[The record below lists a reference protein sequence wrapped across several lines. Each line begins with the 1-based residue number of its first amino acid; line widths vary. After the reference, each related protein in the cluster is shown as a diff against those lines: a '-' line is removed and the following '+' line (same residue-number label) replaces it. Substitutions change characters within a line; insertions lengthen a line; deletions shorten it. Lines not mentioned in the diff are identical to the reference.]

1 MPAAAPAIG
10 AIAGS
15 YFGGYVASA
24 ALAGTMIGASGFIVG
39 MAVGRAVG
47 SMVGSSLATSLFG
60 EKPRLPDY
68 STPLEDRGLLQN
80 VTGANEPIQV
90 IYGLRRV
97 GGVRVFAET
106 SGTDNK
112 YLHLVNVLGEGEIDQ
127 VQQIYLN
134 ETEISDSKFSGEAAT
149 SEMSNVEVTKQVF
162 RFRGNVDHILYI
174 KVGCAE
180 SGAPT
185 YSGSG
190 SSGTLESGAA
200 AAGIT
205 YDESPS
211 GYEGEGWHGDLSAT
225 IDLTPYNSA
234 LVNASKIHD
243 ATLSVASKR
252 GGSTI
257 SIVQQP
263 TTSNNYEAI
272 IKIYEPNGGEGY
284 FDFSLTFREGS
295 NAYADHFGGEFAEAW
310 VHTGADDQAADEELV
325 NAISAWTSSHTLSG
339 VAYLYT
345 RLKYDQD
352 VFAGGIPVITADV
365 KGVKVYDPRSA
376 TTAWS
381 DNPALCIRDYL
392 TNARYGRAIPA
403 SMIDEASFIAAANY
417 CDETVTKGGS
427 SAKRYTLNGVVD
439 TGRTSLEVIRE
450 MLTACRGMLVFT
462 GGVYRL
468 LIDKP
473 ETAAFAFTEDNII
486 GAWSI
491 SLGDKTNT
499 YNRVQAN
506 FFNPARAWQPDIA
519 TIDSTT
525 LRTQDNGLLLER
537 EITLPF
543 TSDEATAK
551 QIATINLN
559 QSRQQIL
566 TEFTATIAGLRC
578 EVGDVVTITHTT
590 PGWSAKKF
598 RILRMALQNN
608 DEVRVTALEYDET
621 VYDFGT
627 IATSDA
633 TPNTNLPSLTSV
645 VAPIN
650 LSYAES
656 LYFNAPTL
664 HNRVTLNW
672 EASEDAF
679 VYKYEVQ
686 SQAYNSSGSAAAG
699 PWIARGETLSSTFNI
714 DDLDV
719 GYYAFRV
726 RAVNTINVRS
736 AWLTIGAQA
745 VLGDGVLPAVDV
757 PAVSGVSESLY
768 YSTRGSGVKA
778 KATLS
783 WGAST
788 NNTQWEAINVY
799 IDRYEC
805 ESKLSSASTWTRAGT
820 TDGVQFEFLDQQ
832 PGTWDFRVRA
842 VNDAGVASAWSSVRQ
857 VIYGLTARPADL
869 TGLALQIING
879 QAHFSWSPSTDLD
892 VKVGGTIRFRY
903 STLTSG
909 AEWKNAIDIGEQ
921 VPGAAN
927 GTVLPLLSGTY
938 MAKAVDS
945 TGNESENAA
954 AVVTTV
960 PSLLNLNLV
969 STDAQ
974 QPGFSGSKTNMIVD
988 STATPP
994 VLKLAPTVAWDS
1006 IPDAMDDWGLI
1017 DAVGGLSPAGSYAF
1031 DDYIDL
1037 GFKQTWRV
1045 TPTVAFTVGD
1055 TADTI
1060 DQRTAYLDSW
1070 KDWDDNGKDMTDVV
1084 ATLYVATTDDDPAG
1098 SPTWSSW
1105 KKIVVGD
1112 YEARAFKF
1120 KIEVAI
1126 SDTSHQIYIS
1136 TLEVE
1141 VDAPDR
1147 TEWVKGNTTTSG
1159 VFSVTYTNR
1168 FYVEPSLAITAQNM
1182 TSGDYYTISNESE
1195 TGFDI
1200 QFFDSGNSGI
1210 SRTFNY
1216 FARGY

>member
-1 MPAAAPAIG
+1 MGAAAPIIG
-10 AIAGS
+10 TIAGH
-15 YFGGYVASA
+15 FAGGFVVAGFDLAGS
-24 ALAGTMIGASGFIVG
+24 ALALGI
-39 MAVGRAVG
+39 GRALG

-60 EKPRLPDY
+60 EKPKLPDY

-80 VTGANEPIQV
+80 ITGANEPIQV
-90 IYGLRRV
+90 VYGLRRV

-106 SGTDNK
+106 SGSDNK

-134 ETEISDSKFSGEAAT
+134 DTEISDSKFSGEAAT
-149 SEMSNVEVTKQVF
+149 SEMSNVEVTQQVF

-200 AAGIT
+200 SAGIT

-263 TTSNNYEAI
+263 TSSNNYEAI
-272 IKIYEPNGGEGY
+272 VKIYEPNGGEGY

-325 NAISAWTSSHTLSG
+325 ASISGWTSAHKLSG

-376 TTAWS
+376 STAWS

-392 TNARYGRAIPA
+392 TNARYGRAIPT

-450 MLTACRGMLVFT
+450 LLTACRGMLVFT

-473 ETAAFAFTEDNII
+473 ETAAFAFTEDNIL

-559 QSRQQIL
+559 QSRQQVL

-578 EVGDVVTITHTT
+578 EVGDVVSITHST

-645 VAPIN
+645 VAPSN
-650 LSYAES
+650 LSCAES

-686 SQAYNSSGSAAAG
+686 SQVYNATGTATAG
-699 PWIARGETLSSTFNI
+699 PWTDRGETLSSTFNI

-719 GYYAFRV
+719 GFYAFRV
-726 RAVNTINVRS
+726 RAVNTMNVRS
-736 AWLTIGAQA
+736 AWLEIGAQA
-745 VLGDGVLPAVDV
+745 VLGDGALPAVDV

-788 NNTQWEAINVY
+788 NNTEWEAISVY
-799 IDRYEC
+799 VDRYEC

-832 PGTWDFRVRA
+832 PGSWDFRVRA

-869 TGLALQIING
+869 TGLSLQIING
-879 QAHFSWSPSTDLD
+879 QAHFGWTPSTDLD

-903 STLTSG
+903 STLSSG
-909 AEWKNAIDIGEQ
+909 AEWKNAIDIGQQ

-954 AVVTTV
+954 AVITTV
-960 PSLLNLNLV
+960 PQLLNLNLV
-969 STDAQ
+969 STTEQDPTF
-974 QPGFSGSKTNMIVD
+974 PGTKTNMVVD

-994 VLKLAPTVAWDS
+994 VLKLQADLAIDS
-1006 IPDAMDDWGLI
+1006 ITQYMDDWGLF
-1017 DAVGGLSPAGSYAF
+1017 DAVGGLEPAGTYEF
-1031 DDYIDL
+1031 DDYVDL

-1045 TPTVAFTVGD
+1045 TPTLAFTVGD

-1060 DQRTAYLDSW
+1060 DQRTAYLDTW
-1070 KDWDDNGKDMTDVV
+1070 KDWDDSGKDMTDVI
-1084 ATLYVATTDDDPAG
+1084 ATIYIATTDDDPAG
-1098 SPTWSSW
+1098 SPTWSAW

-1120 KIEVAI
+1120 KVEVSITDA
-1126 SDTSHQIYIS
+1126 SHQIYIS

-1147 TEWVKGNTTTSG
+1147 TEWVKGNTTGTG
-1159 VFSVTYTNR
+1159 MYSVTYANR

-1182 TSGDYYTISNESE
+1182 SSGDYYTISNESV

-1200 QFFDSGNSGI
+1200 QFFNSGASGV

>member
-1 MPAAAPAIG
+1 MC
-10 AIAGS
+10 
-15 YFGGYVASA
+15 
-24 ALAGTMIGASGFIVG
+24 
-39 MAVGRAVG
+39 
-47 SMVGSSLATSLFG
+47 SS
-60 EKPRLPDY
+60 
-68 STPLEDRGLLQN
+68 
-80 VTGANEPIQV
+80 
-90 IYGLRRV
+90 
-97 GGVRVFAET
+97 
-106 SGTDNK
+106 
-112 YLHLVNVLGEGEIDQ
+112 
-127 VQQIYLN
+127 
-134 ETEISDSKFSGEAAT
+134 
-149 SEMSNVEVTKQVF
+149 
-162 RFRGNVDHILYI
+162 
-174 KVGCAE
+174 
-180 SGAPT
+180 
-185 YSGSG
+185 
-190 SSGTLESGAA
+190 
-200 AAGIT
+200 
-205 YDESPS
+205 
-211 GYEGEGWHGDLSAT
+211 DL
-225 IDLTPYNSA
+225 
-234 LVNASKIHD
+234 
-243 ATLSVASKR
+243 
-252 GGSTI
+252 
-257 SIVQQP
+257 P

-559 QSRQQIL
+559 QSRQQVL

-590 PGWSAKKF
+590 PGWSSKKF

-736 AWLTIGAQA
+736 AWLSIGAQA